1 MKMLLSGILAVA
13 LLGSA
18 PTPAPIIANN
28 FPVAATTRDGS
39 KDWAFE
45 YGTWRTHYRLLVRR
59 LAHSHTWYDCYGT
72 SIVTPFW
79 GGEGNLEDGDLKC
92 PHRYIGG
99 MALRMYNPRTRQWT
113 IWWGT
118 RRLAVSPPAQVGH
131 FENTGVGRF
140 YSYDNWQG
148 TPIITRFQWSVPHGN
163 PRFEQAFSTDGGK
176 TWETNWTTDYTRVS
190 SATPGVWNR
199 PDKAQGVHGGF
210 AFLAGT
216 WNLHIK
222 RLAHP
227 LSGREDWVSCSGPST
242 DHQFWGGAGDFQEAR
257 ITCGA
262 RTINALTLRLYY
274 AASGRWLSYWATQA
288 NGLAT
293 GLPIVGTLD
302 AHGNG
307 KLTGPDVLNGKP
319 ILTRTRWST
328 PHKNPHLEQAYSAD
342 DGKTW
347 ETNWITDYTCAAARA
362 DCL

>member
-1 MKMLLSGILAVA
+1 MTFSKLRLFPRTNWSPYNGSMKMLLSGILAVA

-242 DHQFWGGAGDFQEAR
+242 DHQILGR
-257 ITCGA
+257 
-262 RTINALTLRLYY
+262 RRRLPRSANHVRRADDQRVD
-274 AASGRWLSYWATQA
+274 AASVLCRIGQMAVILGHPSQWSR
-288 NGLAT
+288 NGTSDRRHARC
-293 GLPIVGTLD
+293 
-302 AHGNG
+302 
-307 KLTGPDVLNGKP
+307 
-319 ILTRTRWST
+319 TRQR
-328 PHKNPHLEQAYSAD
+328 
-342 DGKTW
+342 
-347 ETNWITDYTCAAARA
+347 
-362 DCL
+362 